1 MKFVFYTTFSVL
13 MDPPPNYLFM
23 KKMIKT
29 HNLDLQA
36 DSTKVKE
43 LYIEYLYSQERMNY
57 KFQAFEKITLPSI
70 LSNLKCEDSA
80 EWWIYISKDMPTEY
94 KDRLYTLVSISKQIK
109 VVEVESFA
117 EVSQKYIAEYKSL
130 ASKEERLCV
139 LRIDDD
145 DGVYSNLFLD
155 IELAA
160 QSRQHPF
167 LFTCPEGKY
176 CKINVDGEIVIG
188 KPILKTTYPH
198 TVALAG
204 IDIDIRKLGD
214 HTKIQKRNPN
224 LEIVKNENPKAT
236 VYITCDVDHTA
247 TLRKF

>member
-23 KKMIKT
+23 KKIIKS
-29 HNLDLQA
+29 HKLDIRTDL
-36 DSTKVKE
+36 SKVKE
-43 LYIEYLYSQERMNY
+43 LYIEYLYSQERMSY
-57 KFQAFEKITLPSI
+57 KFQAFEKITLPSV
-70 LSNLKCEDSA
+70 LNNLKCKDSA

-94 KDRLYTLVSISKQIK
+94 KDRLYSMICVSKQIK
-109 VVEVESFA
+109 AVEVENFA
-117 EVSQKYIAEYKSL
+117 EVSQNYITEYKTL
-130 ASKEERLCV
+130 ANKKERLCV

-145 DGVYSNLFLD
+145 DGVYSNLFSD

-160 QSRQHPF
+160 QPRQRPF

-176 CKINVDGEIVIG
+176 CKIDVDGEIMTG
-188 KPILKTTYPH
+188 KSILKTTYPH

-204 IDIDIRKLGD
+204 IDINIRKLGD

-224 LEIVKNENPKAT
+224 LEIVKNDNPEAM

-247 TLRKF
+247 TLRRF